1 MISDCTGSLGNHSN
15 TLSSEFDDSSNLLRS
30 SFSTDLSMFEMP
42 QQVSFVSLYDT
53 INTSTTDLLIYFEQL
68 WNRTELL
75 YACLAEPSEDWRPRF
90 SLRPALFY
98 LGHPITVVFQKLAK
112 NKLLMENI
120 QYEQLS
126 RTDIFRWLELNDG
139 KSLKEQTETAVT
151 NTDWHPCI
159 SSVVEIRRTALLA
172 MRDAIIN
179 SKLYTHDNVETKECS
194 CLPCHGKDK
203 EQTPSLLS
211 PVSPE
216 WAILMSIEHT
226 HLTLETYIRF
236 IRHLPLSA
244 INVTAVSGLW
254 LHWRRAPFRSKLEHI
269 PKNRLIQL
277 RGGAVSWLGLRVE
290 VKQATEVNQVIN
302 EEETQRSQLR
312 ADARR
317 TCRQGGSRGVVQVS
331 PYQAAKFKVS
341 NGEFL
346 EFVEAGGYSTEHFW
360 SAKGWAWCHS
370 GNISHPNWWHVVEGK
385 SYLFRDTLEEI
396 PMPWDWPVEVTLWE
410 AEAFIAWKNAGRLGS
425 QHTVY
430 TLPTEA
436 QHALFNGVIPVVE
449 PAFEQA
455 VHHGCS
461 QGWRCPMSNL
471 DWKYHSTSPVDALP
485 PSICGIHDPAGN
497 VWEWV
502 IDDASPSTDSD
513 TAPTTEQG
521 SHALVG
527 GCWTSSG
534 DPATSARYN
543 AGGSCPGRGIL
554 LQQASFRY
562 VLNDHIIGN

>member
-1 MISDCTGSLGNHSN
+1 MRHSISNYSN
-15 TLSSEFDDSSNLLRS
+15 EASSELNEKSEPLWS
-30 SFSTDLSMFEMP
+30 SFSSDLSMFEMP

-75 YACLAEPSEDWRPRF
+75 HACLSDPSEDRRPSS

-98 LGHPITVVFQKLAK
+98 LGHPITVVFHKLSK
-112 NKLLMENI
+112 KKLLMEKI
-120 QYEQLS
+120 KYEQLS
-126 RTDIFRWLELNDG
+126 RTDIFRWLELDDG
-139 KSLKEQTETAVT
+139 KSMEEQKETVT
-151 NTDWHPCI
+151 HTGWQPCV
-159 SSVVEIRRTALLA
+159 SSIVEIRRTALLA
-172 MRDAIIN
+172 MRDAIAN
-179 SKLYTHDNVETKECS
+179 SKLYTHINEETKLCS
-194 CLPCHGKDK
+194 CEPRYEK
-203 EQTPSLLS
+203 EQQTPPSSLLS

-216 WAILMSIEHT
+216 WAILMSIEHA
-226 HLTLETYIRF
+226 HLTLETYVRF

-244 INVTAVSGLW
+244 IDVTAVSGLW
-254 LHWRRAPFRSKLEHI
+254 SHWRRAPFRSQLEHI

-277 RGGAVSWLGLRVE
+277 RGGVVSWLGLRVE
-290 VKQATEVNQVIN
+290 VAKQATDIHQAID
-302 EEETQRSQLR
+302 EEEMQRTQLR

-331 PYQAAKFKVS
+331 PYQAAKCKVS
-341 NGEFL
+341 NGEFF
-346 EFVEAGGYSTEHFW
+346 EFIEAGGYSTEHFW
-360 SAKGWAWCHS
+360 SAKGWAWRNS
-370 GNISHPNWWHVVEGK
+370 GNISHPNWWYVVEGK
-385 SYLFRDTLEEI
+385 SYFFRDTLEEI

-410 AEAFIAWKNAGRLGS
+410 AEAFIAWKNAGREDS
-425 QHTVY
+425 QHAVY
-430 TLPTEA
+430 ALPTEA
-436 QHALFNGVIPVVE
+436 QHALFNGVVPVVE
-449 PAFEQA
+449 PVFEQA

-471 DWKYHSTSPVDALP
+471 DWKYHSASPVDALP

-497 VWEWV
+497 FWEWV
-502 IDDASPSTDSD
+502 IDDAPPSTDPD

-543 AGGSCPGRGIL
+543 AGGSCPGRGTL
-554 LQQASFRY
+554 LQHASFRY
-562 VLNDHIIGN
+562 VLNSSG